1 MISEKAKEIFSDY
14 FSKSENY
21 MTNTDLSLKNIYSRL
36 SENEYMFIK
45 SSFSKVESEI
55 EEMKIDVGHSG
66 STANLIILIDKKL
79 ICVNCGDSRAIL
91 NTKKDDKV
99 KANIPFKT
107 SNDHLDWEAIA
118 LSQDH
123 KPDLEEEMRR
133 IINCNGRVERYQTDE
148 GPFRVWLKEED
159 SPGLAMSRSLGDKV
173 AKTVGVIFN
182 PGLIIL
188 IEDIFEYEI
197 NDNSQFAVVASDGI
211 WEFLSN
217 EEVCRIILP
226 FYQKNDIKGAIEK
239 LFYEAIRL
247 WKEVY
252 LLLSS

>member
-1 MISEKAKEIFSDY
+1 MKLKEKVKYYIYFILIPEETSLISKAKNIKPKLLNLNNY
-14 FSKSENY
+14 IRSEN
-21 MTNTDLSLKNIYSRL
+21 ND
-36 SENEYMFIK
+36 ENPAVI
-45 SSFSKVESEI
+45 
-55 EEMKIDVGHSG
+55 
-66 STANLIILIDKKL
+66 
-79 ICVNCGDSRAIL
+79 
-91 NTKKDDKV
+91 DDK
-99 KANIPFKT
+99 P
-107 SNDHLDWEAIA
+107 
-118 LSQDH
+118 
-123 KPDLEEEMRR
+123 
-133 IINCNGRVERYQTDE
+133 
-148 GPFRVWLKEED
+148 
-159 SPGLAMSRSLGDKV
+159 
-173 AKTVGVIFN
+173 
-182 PGLIIL
+182 IIL